1 MKFKNETKSRVKY
14 RTGTYTSGFEW
25 KSVDPD
31 QIVDIPFYSGKN
43 IALTPVKDVVEEK
56 PKIEKPKE
64 KVEDHEQKKE
74 DKEVDAGFRKK
85 QYKEKL
91 VAIKGVGK
99 KSAEDIIK
107 DYPTQEILKEAIK
120 NGEEIHNYDNVD
132 AAVKR
137 ASF

>member
-1 MKFKNETKSRVKY
+1 MKFKNENQVSVKY

-25 KSVDPD
+25 KSVQPGKEC
-31 QIVDIPFYSGKN
+31 DIPYESAKN
-43 IALTPVKDVVEEK
+43 LPLTPLKDV
-56 PKIEKPKE
+56 KIEKLKE

-91 VAIKGVGK
+91 VSIKGVGK

-132 AAVKR
+132 AAVKG